1 MAMKSAFKWIGLDCV
16 TAEETCPDCGCCI
29 PSGLIHLCTAM
40 EPAKQFSYKV
50 TGGSGYVVYRDGIKL
65 EPWDLVDMLNDWW
78 D

>member
-1 MAMKSAFKWIGLDCV
+1 
-16 TAEETCPDCGCCI
+16 
-29 PSGLIHLCTAM
+29 M

-50 TGGSGYVVYRDGIKL
+50 AGGSGYVVYRDGIKL